1 MKTAT
6 IQRGS
11 IRTNIGKRY
20 PNAATRREVLDKV
33 LDGLLVGAIGA
44 GAAASLLFMLLLF

>member
-6 IQRGS
+6 LYP
-11 IRTNIGKRY
+11 TNMNRKPY
-20 PNAATRREVLDKV
+20 PNAATRREVINKV
-33 LDGLLVGAIGA
+33 LDTLLVGAIGA